1 MEKKSV
7 EMDSVIGVWI
17 GFVVVTFIMV
27 MLSMYIF
34 HRWQWWMVFPIGGVL
49 IGGIVT
55 TGQYFTENRLKTC
68 PKCATQVGMNSA
80 FCKNCRYEF
89 IAKCPEC
96 GRNADGEAKYWG
108 TASLCG
114 LIAFLLS
121 AATFDSFVIPNIW
134 IVFGL
139 IAAATRILNRNP
151 VDEMTFSKPQII
163 R

>member
-1 MEKKSV
+1 MEKKPV

-96 GRNADGEAKYWG
+96 GRNADGEAKYCEYCG
-108 TASLCG
+108 SNLREEKKYQPTQEYTPAKIKKASFCANCG
-114 LIAFLLS
+114 HDIHSNVNFCAHCG
-121 AATFDSFVIPNIW
+121 AEAIH
-134 IVFGL
+134 
-139 IAAATRILNRNP
+139 
-151 VDEMTFSKPQII
+151 
-163 R
+163 

>member
-1 MEKKSV
+1 MEKKPV

-55 TGQYFTENRLKTC
+55 TGQYFTENRIKTC
-68 PKCATQVGMNSA
+68 PKCATQVGMNST

-96 GRNADGEAKYWG
+96 GRNADEEAKYCEYCG
-108 TASLCG
+108 CSLRKEKKYQPTQEYTPTTINKASFCANCG
-114 LIAFLLS
+114 H
-121 AATFDSFVIPNIW
+121 NIN
-134 IVFGL
+134 
-139 IAAATRILNRNP
+139 LNVNFCAHCGA
-151 VDEMTFSKPQII
+151 EAIH
-163 R
+163 